1 MQNVSGIVPADVKVL
16 VYPDPVEE
24 KTAGGIIRPDMLRD
38 KEKYATTKATIVGI
52 GAGAFLEWAESDR
65 PVVGA
70 RVVTAQYA
78 GLRIKG
84 NDGKEYVICNDD
96 DIVAVLKDAQ

>member
-1 MQNVSGIVPADVKVL
+1 MNTSGIVPADVKVL
-16 VYPDPVEE
+16 VLPDPVEE

-38 KEKYATTKATIVGI
+38 KEKFATTKATLVAK
-52 GAGAFLEWAESDR
+52 GAGAFLEWAEADR
-65 PVVGA
+65 PEVGA

-84 NDGKEYVICNDD
+84 ADGADYVVCNDE
-96 DIVAVLKDAQ
+96 DIIAMLRNTDG